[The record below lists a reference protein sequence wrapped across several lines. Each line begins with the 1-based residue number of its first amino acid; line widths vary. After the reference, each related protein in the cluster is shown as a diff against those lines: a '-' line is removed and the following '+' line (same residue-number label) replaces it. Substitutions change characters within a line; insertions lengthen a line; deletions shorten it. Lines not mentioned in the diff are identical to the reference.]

1 MSKHCIPSFL
11 LLLFL
16 LQSCAKQPAEQPI
29 SYMEINLAEL
39 TIAQAHDAFRSG
51 RYNAEKL
58 VRAYLHRIEK
68 YDQSTGLNA
77 IVVVNPNAIERAKQ
91 LDAEYAKTGKL
102 RPLHGVP
109 VIVKDNYHTEGLQTT
124 AGSVSLKGFISE
136 VDAFQVKKLKEAGAV
151 VLAKSNMAEWAFSAK
166 HTNSSTA
173 GTTRNPY
180 NMEHVPAGSSGGT
193 AAAIAANFGLV
204 GMGSDTGNSIRG
216 PSSHNALVGF
226 RSTLGL
232 TSRHGIVPLILRN
245 DVGGPMCRTVE
256 DAARVLEVV
265 AGYDSNDPLTSHCRG
280 KVEKDYQQ
288 FLQKDGLK
296 GARIGVLRKVT
307 DEGIHPGINALL
319 EQAIADMRR
328 LGATVIDSFE
338 IPDFDSL
345 KQDQWCAQFKTDI
358 AQHLQKFMKIDSLQ
372 TLQDII
378 DFGHATPYGTRQLNF
393 FNEHEGRFGDKSVP
407 CGDAFTDPKRTA
419 FRKAIEDEMDRQ
431 NIDVLVYP
439 SWNFPPAKITAFE
452 EGYKGDNSQ
461 VIAPHTGQP
470 AFTVPM
476 GYTSGN
482 LPAGLQI
489 LGRMFDEGRVIKI
502 AYSYEQGTGHRK
514 APGLGE

>member
-1 MSKHCIPSFL
+1 
-11 LLLFL
+11 
-16 LQSCAKQPAEQPI
+16 
-29 SYMEINLAEL
+29 MEINLDEL

-51 RYNAEKL
+51 SYNAEKL
-58 VRAYLHRIEK
+58 VQAYLHRIEQF
-68 YDQSTGLNA
+68 DQSTGLNA
-77 IVVVNPNAIERAKQ
+77 IVVLNPQAIETAKQ
-91 LDAEYAKTGKL
+91 LDAEYAKTGEL
-102 RPLHGVP
+102 RPLHGIP
-109 VIVKDNYHTEGLQTT
+109 VIVKDNYHTKGLQTT
-124 AGSVSLKGFISE
+124 AGSISLKGFISD
-136 VDAFQVKKLKEAGAV
+136 VDAFQVKKLKEAGAI

-180 NMEHVPAGSSGGT
+180 NLEHVPAGSSGGT
-193 AAAIAANFGLV
+193 AAAVASNFGLI
-204 GMGSDTGNSIRG
+204 GLGSDTGNSIRG

-256 DAARVLEVV
+256 DAARVLEVI
-265 AGYDSNDPLTSHCRG
+265 AGYDPNDPLTEHCQG
-280 KVEKDYQQ
+280 KVPENYQR

-296 GARIGVLRKVT
+296 DTRIGVLRNVT
-307 DEGIHPGINALL
+307 SEGIHPEINALL
-319 EQAIADMRR
+319 ENAIADMRR
-328 LGATVIDSFE
+328 LGAEVIDSLE
-338 IPDFDSL
+338 IPDFDTL

-358 AQHLQKFMKIDSLQ
+358 AEHLQTFMKIDSLQ

-378 DFGHATPYGTRQLNF
+378 GFGNATPYGTERLEF
-393 FNEHEGRFGDKSVP
+393 FAEHEGRFGDKSVP
-407 CGDAFTDPKRTA
+407 CGDAFSDPKRVA
-419 FRKAIEDEMDRQ
+419 FRKAIEDEMDRLG
-431 NIDVLVYP
+431 IDVLVYP
-439 SWNFPPAKITAFE
+439 SWNFPPAKIAEFE

-470 AFTVPM
+470 AFSVPM

-482 LPAGLQI
+482 LPTGLQM
-489 LGRMFDEGRVIKI
+489 LGRMFDEGRLIKI

-514 APGLGE
+514 PPELGE